1 MVKIIGVK
9 FNHTCKIYY
18 FDPKD
23 MIFNKGDGVIVETA
37 RGIEFGRVMVEVSE
51 VDESEIVSPLKP
63 VIRKATKKDEE
74 IVKEHE
80 SKVPYIIDVAVKEVE
95 KCGLDMK
102 VVDAEYPFDNSK
114 IIIYFTAPN
123 RIDFRDLVKALATVL
138 KQRIDLRQIGTR
150 DETKILGGIAPCGR
164 VCCCKSFLPDFKK
177 VTIKMAKNQGLS
189 LNPAKIS
196 GLCGRLMCCLE
207 YENEP
212 YAEAYKKMPKIGSE
226 VETPDGKATVI
237 SNNMLKMLVKTK
249 MVMKDGSM
257 LYNEYKLEDVKFNK
271 NVASEDKD
279 SDLEDNED
287 LL

>member
-1 MVKIIGVK
+1 MVKIVGVK

-18 FDPKD
+18 FSPNGLEL
-23 MIFNKGDGVIVETA
+23 FKGDGVIVETA
-37 RGIEFGRVMVEVSE
+37 RGVEYGKVVIAPTE
-51 VDESEIVSPLKP
+51 VDDSEIVSPLKP
-63 VIRKATKKDEE
+63 VTRKATKKDEE
-74 IVKEHE
+74 TVKAHE
-80 SKVPYIIDVAVKEVE
+80 NKVPYIIEVATKEVE
-95 KCGLDMK
+95 KCGLEMK
-102 VVDAEYPFDNSK
+102 IVDAEYPFDNSK

-123 RIDFRDLVKALATVL
+123 RIDFRELVKSLATVL

-212 YAEAYKKMPKIGSE
+212 YAEAYKKMPKVGSE
-226 VETPDGKATVI
+226 VTTPDGKATVI

-249 MVMKDGSM
+249 TVLKDGSL
-257 LYNEYKLEDVKFNK
+257 LYNEYKLEDVKFKKNK
-271 NVASEDKD
+271 DVEENDGDLDKEDF
-279 SDLEDNED
+279 N
-287 LL
+287 

>member
-23 MIFNKGDGVIVETA
+23 MEFKKGEGVIVETV
-37 RGIEFGRVMVEVSE
+37 RGTEYGKVVIENKEVP
-51 VDESEIVSPLKP
+51 DDTIVQPLKP
-63 VIRKATKKDEE
+63 VTKKASKKDEE
-74 IVKEHE
+74 RIEENEKKIPWVIEVAQKE
-80 SKVPYIIDVAVKEVE
+80 IE

-102 VVDAEYPFDNSK
+102 IVDAEFPFDNSK
-114 IIIYFTAPN
+114 IVIYFTAPA
-123 RIDFRDLVKALATVL
+123 RIDFRDLVKSLATVL
-138 KQRIDLRQIGTR
+138 HHRIDLRQIGTR
-150 DETKILGGIAPCGR
+150 DEAKLLGGLAPCGR

-212 YAEAYKKMPKIGSE
+212 YAEAYKKMPKVGSE
-226 VETPDGKATVI
+226 VTTPDGKATVI

-249 MVMKDGSM
+249 SFMKDGSII
-257 LYNEYKLEDVKFNK
+257 YNEYKLSDVKFKSNK
-271 NVASEDKD
+271 DVKEDD
-279 SDLEDNED
+279 DEICDLD
-287 LL
+287 

>member
-23 MIFNKGDGVIVETA
+23 MSFSKGEGVIVETA
-37 RGIEFGRVMVEVSE
+37 RGVEYGKVVIEVSE
-51 VDESEIVSPLKP
+51 IDESNVVSPLKP
-63 VIRKATKKDEE
+63 VLRKATKKDEE
-74 IVKEHE
+74 TVKEHE
-80 SKVPYIIDVAVKEVE
+80 SKVPWVIDVATKEVE

-102 VVDAEYPFDNSK
+102 IVDAEYPFDNSK

-123 RIDFRDLVKALATVL
+123 RIDFRELVKSLATVL

-189 LNPAKIS
+189 LNPSKIS

-226 VETPDGKATVI
+226 VTTPDGKATVI

-249 MVMKDGSM
+249 TVMKDGSV
-257 LYNEYKLEDVKFNK
+257 LYNEYNLDDIKFKKQKEQEEPDIDV
-271 NVASEDKD
+271 EEE
-279 SDLEDNED
+279 L
-287 LL
+287 

>member
-23 MIFNKGDGVIVETA
+23 IEFTKGEGVIVETV
-37 RGIEFGRVMVEVSE
+37 RGTEYGKVVIENKEVPE
-51 VDESEIVSPLKP
+51 DMIVQPLKP
-63 VIRKATKKDEE
+63 VTKKASKKDEE
-74 IVKEHE
+74 KIEENEKKIPWVVE
-80 SKVPYIIDVAVKEVE
+80 VAQKEVE
-95 KCGLDMK
+95 KYNLDMK
-102 VVDAEYPFDNSK
+102 IVDAEFPFDNSK
-114 IIIYFTAPN
+114 VIIYFTAPS
-123 RIDFRDLVKALATVL
+123 RIDFRDLVKSLAAVL
-138 KQRIDLRQIGTR
+138 KHRIDLRQIGTR
-150 DETKILGGIAPCGR
+150 DEAKLLGGLAPCGR

-212 YAEAYKKMPKIGSE
+212 YAEVYKKMPKVGSE
-226 VETPDGKATVI
+226 VTTPDGKATVI

-249 MVMKDGSM
+249 TMMNDGSII
-257 LYNEYKLEDVKFNK
+257 YNEYKLEDVKFKANK
-271 NVASEDKD
+271 DVKEEDD
-279 SDLEDNED
+279 DVEA
-287 LL
+287 

>member
-1 MVKIIGVK
+1 MVKIVGVK

-18 FDPKD
+18 FAPGNFELK
-23 MIFNKGDGVIVETA
+23 KGDGVIVETA
-37 RGIEFGRVMVEVSE
+37 RGIEYGKVVIEPSE
-51 VDESEIVSPLKP
+51 VDEAQIVSPLKP
-63 VIRKATKKDEE
+63 VTRKATKKDEDS
-74 IVKEHE
+74 VKERE
-80 SKVPYIIDVAVKEVE
+80 NKVPWVIEVASKEVE

-102 VVDAEYPFDNSK
+102 IVDAEYPFDNSK
-114 IIIYFTAPN
+114 IIIYFTAPS
-123 RIDFRDLVKALATVL
+123 RIDFRELVKSLATVL

-212 YAEAYKKMPKIGSE
+212 YAEAYKKMPKVGSE
-226 VETPDGKATVI
+226 ITTPDGKAIVI

-249 MVMKDGSM
+249 TVLKDGSII
-257 LYNEYKLEDVKFNK
+257 YNEYKLNDVKFK
-271 NVASEDKD
+271 KSKDKD
-279 SDLEDNED
+279 DNDRDLDSEELN
-287 LL
+287 

>member
-9 FNHTCKIYY
+9 FNHSCKIYY

-23 MIFNKGDGVIVETA
+23 MQFKKGEGVIVETV
-37 RGIEFGRVMVEVSE
+37 RGTEYGKVVIENKEVP
-51 VDESEIVSPLKP
+51 DDTIVQPLKP
-63 VIRKATKKDEE
+63 VTKKASKKDEE
-74 IVKEHE
+74 RIEENEKKIPWV
-80 SKVPYIIDVAVKEVE
+80 IDVAQKEIE

-102 VVDAEYPFDNSK
+102 IVDAEFPFDNSK
-114 IIIYFTAPN
+114 IVIYFTAPS
-123 RIDFRDLVKALATVL
+123 RIDFRDLVKSLATVL
-138 KQRIDLRQIGTR
+138 HHRIDLRQIGTR
-150 DETKILGGIAPCGR
+150 DEAKLLGGLAPCGR

-226 VETPDGKATVI
+226 VTTPDGKATVI

-249 MVMKDGSM
+249 TLMKDGSII
-257 LYNEYKLEDVKFNK
+257 YNEYKLSDIKFKVNKAVKEEDD
-271 NVASEDKD
+271 EI
-279 SDLEDNED
+279 SDLE
-287 LL
+287 

>member
-23 MIFNKGDGVIVETA
+23 MVFNKGDGVIVETA
-37 RGIEFGRVMVEVSE
+37 RGVEYGKVVIEVSE
-51 VDESEIVSPLKP
+51 VDESSIVSPLKP
-63 VIRKATKKDEE
+63 VLRKATKKDED

-80 SKVPYIIDVAVKEVE
+80 SKVSWIIDVAVKEIE
-95 KCGLDMK
+95 KAGLDMK
-102 VVDAEYPFDNSK
+102 IVDAEYPFDNSK

-123 RIDFRDLVKALATVL
+123 RIDFRELVKSLATVL

-212 YAEAYKKMPKIGSE
+212 YAEAYKKMPKVGSE
-226 VETPDGKATVI
+226 VTTPDGKATVI

-249 MVMKDGSM
+249 TTMKDGSTI
-257 LYNEYKLEDVKFNK
+257 YGEYKLDDIKFK
-271 NVASEDKD
+271 KAKEQEVE
-279 SDLEDNED
+279 EDNDNGEE
-287 LL
+287 LI

>member
-23 MIFNKGDGVIVETA
+23 MSFNKGDGVIVETA
-37 RGIEFGRVMVEVSE
+37 RGIEYGKVVIEVSE
-51 VDESEIVSPLKP
+51 IDESNVVSPLKP
-63 VIRKATKKDEE
+63 VLRKATKKDEDT
-74 IVKEHE
+74 VKEHE
-80 SKVPYIIDVAVKEVE
+80 SKVPWVIDVATKEIE
-95 KCGLDMK
+95 KSGLDMK
-102 VVDAEYPFDNSK
+102 IVDAEYPFDNSK

-123 RIDFRDLVKALATVL
+123 RIDFRELVKSLATVL

-177 VTIKMAKNQGLS
+177 VTIKMAKIQGLS

-212 YAEAYKKMPKIGSE
+212 YAEVYKKMPKIGSE
-226 VETPDGKATVI
+226 VTTPDGVATVI

-249 MVMKDGSM
+249 TFMKDGSII
-257 LYNEYKLEDVKFNK
+257 YNEYKLEDIKFK
-271 NVASEDKD
+271 KSKEQEEPEV
-279 SDLEDNED
+279 EDNGEED
-287 LL
+287 L

>member
-9 FNHTCKIYY
+9 FNHSCKIYY

-23 MIFNKGDGVIVETA
+23 MEFKKGEGVIVETV
-37 RGIEFGRVMVEVSE
+37 RGTEYGKVVIENKEVP
-51 VDESEIVSPLKP
+51 DDTIVQPLKP
-63 VIRKATKKDEE
+63 VTKKASKKDEE
-74 IVKEHE
+74 KIEEHE
-80 SKVPYIIDVAVKEVE
+80 KKIPWVIDVAQKEIE

-102 VVDAEYPFDNSK
+102 IVDEEFPFDNSK
-114 IIIYFTAPN
+114 IIIYFTAPS
-123 RIDFRDLVKALATVL
+123 RIDFRDLVKTLATVL
-138 KQRIDLRQIGTR
+138 HHRIDLRQIGTR
-150 DETKILGGIAPCGR
+150 DEAKLLGGLAPCGR

-226 VETPDGKATVI
+226 VTTPDGKATVI

-249 MVMKDGSM
+249 TVMKDGS
-257 LYNEYKLEDVKFNK
+257 LIYNEYKLSDIKFKNNKEVKEEDD
-271 NVASEDKD
+271 EICDI
-279 SDLEDNED
+279 E
-287 LL
+287 

>member
-23 MIFNKGDGVIVETA
+23 MIFSKGDGVIVETA

-51 VDESEIVSPLKP
+51 VEESEIVSPLKP

-102 VVDAEYPFDNSK
+102 IVDAEYPFDNSK

-150 DETKILGGIAPCGR
+150 DETKLLGGIAPCGR

-249 MVMKDGSM
+249 MVMKDGSL
-257 LYNEYKLEDVKFNK
+257 LYNEYKLEDVKFK
-271 NVASEDKD
+271 KIVEKEDKD
-279 SDLEDNED
+279 SDVDSGEE

>member
-9 FNHTCKIYY
+9 FNHSCKIYY

-23 MIFNKGDGVIVETA
+23 MVFTKGEGVIVETV
-37 RGIEFGRVMVEVSE
+37 RGTEYGKVVIENKEVP
-51 VDESEIVSPLKP
+51 DDTIVQPLKP
-63 VIRKATKKDEE
+63 VSKKASKKDEE
-74 IVKEHE
+74 KIEENEKKIPWV
-80 SKVPYIIDVAVKEVE
+80 IDVAQKEVD
-95 KCGLDMK
+95 KCNLDMK
-102 VVDAEYPFDNSK
+102 IVDAEFPFDNSK
-114 IIIYFTAPN
+114 VIIYFTAPS
-123 RIDFRDLVKALATVL
+123 RIDFRDLVKSLATIL
-138 KQRIDLRQIGTR
+138 KHRIDLRQIGTR
-150 DETKILGGIAPCGR
+150 DEAKLLGGLAPCGR

-226 VETPDGKATVI
+226 VMTPDGKATVI

-249 MVMKDGSM
+249 TVKSDGSM
-257 LYNEYKLEDVKFNK
+257 IYNEYNLSDIKFKANKEVKEEDD
-271 NVASEDKD
+271 EI
-279 SDLEDNED
+279 SDLE
-287 LL
+287 

>member
-23 MIFNKGDGVIVETA
+23 IEFKKGEGVIVETV
-37 RGIEFGRVMVEVSE
+37 RGVEYGKVVIENKEVP
-51 VDESEIVSPLKP
+51 DDMIVQPLKP
-63 VIRKATKKDEE
+63 VTKKASKKDEE
-74 IVKEHE
+74 KIEENEKKIPWVIE
-80 SKVPYIIDVAVKEVE
+80 VAQKEVE
-95 KCGLDMK
+95 KCNLDMK
-102 VVDAEYPFDNSK
+102 VVDAEFPFDNSK
-114 IIIYFTAPN
+114 VIIYFTAPS
-123 RIDFRDLVKALATVL
+123 RIDFRDLVKSLAAVL
-138 KQRIDLRQIGTR
+138 KHRIDLRQIGTR
-150 DETKILGGIAPCGR
+150 DEAKLLGGLAPCGR

-212 YAEAYKKMPKIGSE
+212 YAEAYKKMPKVGSE
-226 VETPDGKATVI
+226 VTTPDGKATVI

-249 MVMKDGSM
+249 TVKNDGSM
-257 LYNEYKLEDVKFNK
+257 IYNEYNLSDIKFKANKEEKEEDDDI
-271 NVASEDKD
+271 EM
-279 SDLEDNED
+279 
-287 LL
+287 

>member
-9 FNHTCKIYY
+9 FNHTCKVYY

-23 MIFNKGDGVIVETA
+23 MGFVKGDGVIVETA
-37 RGIEFGRVMVEVSE
+37 RGIEYGKVVIDVSE
-51 VDESEIVSPLKP
+51 VDDSEIVTPLKP
-63 VIRKATKKDEE
+63 VIRKATKKDED

-80 SKVPYIIDVAVKEVE
+80 SKVPDIIKVAEKEVE
-95 KCGLDMK
+95 KCGLEMK
-102 VVDAEYPFDNSK
+102 IVDAEYPFDNSK

-123 RIDFRDLVKALATVL
+123 RIDFRDLVKSLASEL

-150 DETKILGGIAPCGR
+150 DETKILGGLAPCGR

-212 YAEAYKKMPKIGSE
+212 YEEAYKKMPKIGTE
-226 VETPDGKATVI
+226 VTTPDGKATVI

-249 MVMKDGSM
+249 TAMKDGSVI
-257 LYNEYKLEDVKFNK
+257 YKEYALDEIKFK
-271 NVASEDKD
+271 KP
-279 SDLEDNED
+279 
-287 LL
+287 

>member
-23 MIFNKGDGVIVETA
+23 MVFSKGDGVIVETA
-37 RGIEFGRVMVEVSE
+37 RGVEFGRVMVEVSE

-63 VIRKATKKDEE
+63 VMRKATKKDEE

-102 VVDAEYPFDNSK
+102 IVDAEYPFDNSK

-123 RIDFRDLVKALATVL
+123 RIDFRELVKALATVL

-226 VETPDGKATVI
+226 VETPEGKATVI

-249 MVMKDGSM
+249 IVMKDGSTI
-257 LYNEYKLEDVKFNK
+257 YNEYKLEDVKFNK
-271 NVASEDKD
+271 SSVQDDKD
-279 SDLEDNED
+279 SELEGGEE

>member
-9 FNHTCKIYY
+9 FNHSCKIYY

-23 MIFNKGDGVIVETA
+23 MEFKKGEGVIVETV
-37 RGIEFGRVMVEVSE
+37 RGTEYGKVVIENKEVP
-51 VDESEIVSPLKP
+51 DDTIVQPLKP
-63 VIRKATKKDEE
+63 VSKKASKKDEE
-74 IVKEHE
+74 KIEENEKKIPWV
-80 SKVPYIIDVAVKEVE
+80 IDVAQKEIE

-102 VVDAEYPFDNSK
+102 IVDAEFPFDNSK
-114 IIIYFTAPN
+114 IIIYFTAPS
-123 RIDFRDLVKALATVL
+123 RIDFRDLVKSLATVL
-138 KQRIDLRQIGTR
+138 HHRIDLRQIGTR
-150 DETKILGGIAPCGR
+150 DEAKLLGGLAPCGR

-212 YAEAYKKMPKIGSE
+212 YAEAYKKMPKVGSE
-226 VETPDGKATVI
+226 VTTPDGKATVI

-249 MVMKDGSM
+249 TIMKDGSM
-257 LYNEYKLEDVKFNK
+257 IYNEYKLSDIKFKNNKDVKE
-271 NVASEDKD
+271 EDD
-279 SDLEDNED
+279 EICDIE
-287 LL
+287 

>member
-9 FNHTCKIYY
+9 FNHSCKIYY

-23 MIFNKGDGVIVETA
+23 MEFKKGEGVIVETV
-37 RGIEFGRVMVEVSE
+37 RGTEYGKVVIENKEVP
-51 VDESEIVSPLKP
+51 DDTIVQPLKP
-63 VIRKATKKDEE
+63 VTKKASKKDEE
-74 IVKEHE
+74 KIEEHE
-80 SKVPYIIDVAVKEVE
+80 KKIPWVIDVAQKEIE

-102 VVDAEYPFDNSK
+102 IVDAEFPFDNSK
-114 IIIYFTAPN
+114 IIIYFTAPS
-123 RIDFRDLVKALATVL
+123 RIDFRDLVKTLATVL
-138 KQRIDLRQIGTR
+138 HHRIDLRQIGTR
-150 DETKILGGIAPCGR
+150 DEAKLLGGLAPCGR

-226 VETPDGKATVI
+226 VTTPDGKATVI

-249 MVMKDGSM
+249 TVMKDGS
-257 LYNEYKLEDVKFNK
+257 LIYNEYKLSDIKFKNNKEVKEEDD
-271 NVASEDKD
+271 EICDI
-279 SDLEDNED
+279 E
-287 LL
+287 